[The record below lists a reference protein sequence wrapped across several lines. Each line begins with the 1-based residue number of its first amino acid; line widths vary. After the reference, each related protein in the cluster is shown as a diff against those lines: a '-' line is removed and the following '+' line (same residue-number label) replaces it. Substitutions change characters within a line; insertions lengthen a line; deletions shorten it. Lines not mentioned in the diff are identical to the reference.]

1 MNSKLL
7 ILASGFLLPALILT
21 SCGPSPVREITDR
34 RPLSEDELS
43 PQVNLEPSV
52 RLGTDAMLKATEAQ
66 AQQQQRQ
73 SGPDIVYSVPE
84 GWKELAA
91 TGMREVDLRFGKD
104 DAGEVSV
111 LRAGGT
117 LADNVNRWRTQMGQE
132 ALTEDQLSK
141 LEMGTL
147 FGFPAQLV
155 TIDGDYKGFGATE
168 AIPDYRMKGL
178 ILSVPEFG
186 RSIFVKMTGPRSEV
200 KANEEKFLEFTNSLG
215 LQFQR

>member
-1 MNSKLL
+1 MNSNTLTTMGAL
-7 ILASGFLLPALILT
+7 LLPAMILV
-21 SCGPSPVREITDR
+21 SCGPSPVREIADR
-34 RPLSEDELS
+34 RPLSEDELK
-43 PQVNLEPSV
+43 PQTNLETSV
-52 RLGTDAMLKATEAQ
+52 RLGTDAMLRATQ
-66 AQQQQRQ
+66 SQSQQRQ
-73 SGPDIVYSVPE
+73 RGPNIAYQVPD

-117 LADNVNRWRTQMGQE
+117 LADNVNRWRTQMGQGPLSE
-132 ALTEDQLSK
+132 GQLERLK
-141 LEMGTL
+141 MGTL

-155 TIDGDYKGFGATE
+155 TIDGDYKGFGATD
-168 AIPDYRMKGL
+168 PLPNYRMKGL

-186 RSIFVKMTGPRSEV
+186 RSIFVKMTGPLAEV
-200 KANEEKFLEFTNSLG
+200 KANEEKFLEFTDSLS